1 MRTPFPSPG
10 RHLAFATLAV
20 ALLAGPGSGAAR
32 TMQVCTG
39 PQNTLPPPAGCFTV
53 DTSVIGDRAFEDYV
67 VTRPGSLYFDLASR
81 RKELAGLSPDTSALF
96 CAVNPAAR
104 ARATLPTPTFASS
117 RLRIHTQQWTQTDGT
132 VVTADVARLTYV
144 DLRTTDGLVIPEIE
158 IAFNRIRSGW
168 SGQPLAVSFWVTG
181 MAVPPKLHQQWFQV
195 DMATGVFTHPRFVT
209 LPEAERRLVFALFNG
224 LPARFTVAGPG
235 TTDPGPADPPWTL
248 AAILEHAA
256 YFESVVFATP
266 QPRFDPVVTLN
277 CPLTGSYQTCA
288 EEPTVRPFAD
298 YLQRYGADYLAS
310 GDPAMR
316 VGLLDN
322 LRAWAAADALSVVPG
337 LVFGQPNLGDFLPK
351 YLVQQFL
358 MPTITSWSLLRNDPL
373 VSTADRTLIDGWLD
387 RVVSR
392 FTEPY
397 GGPGNEHMPWNPGY
411 LTLGVRMAWG
421 IVKGNDLA
429 VAEGIERIFM
439 ALHQMRPDGSFPREV
454 ARGACALNY
463 QGLQTHHLI
472 VLAELAARQGYDA
485 YALHVDGKSLHD
497 AVEFIVDVI
506 DDPAVIAG
514 YAATDATNCNLPP
527 GAPMLMPGV
536 VGDGDT
542 FQAWIEPYLA
552 RFPTHPHAER
562 VRQLEVG
569 GVESH
574 RPIHHIYAGA
584 NTTCLFAGRK
594 SIPITPP
601 DTAVEYHHA
610 GFDHYFITAI
620 PAEIDAVDGGT
631 VAGWARTGAAFGVF
645 PLSTAGASNVCR
657 FFSAS
662 FAPKSSHFYS
672 PFADECAA
680 AGANV
685 DWQFE
690 GEVFAMKLP
699 AANGNCSADTVPL
712 YRLYNEGQS
721 GAPNHRYTTQAGIRS
736 EMIARGFVAEGFG
749 AMGVIGC
756 VSK

>member
-1 MRTPFPSPG
+1 MYVAVPG
-10 RHLAFATLAV
+10 T
-20 ALLAGPGSGAAR
+20 GTAR

-53 DTSVIGDRAFEDYV
+53 DTSVIGGRAFDDHV

-81 RKELAGLSPDTSALF
+81 RKELASLSPDTSALY

-104 ARATLPTPTFASS
+104 ARASLPTPTFASS
-117 RLRIHTQQWTQTDGT
+117 RLRIHTHQWTQSDGA
-132 VVTADVARLTYV
+132 VITADVARLTYV

-181 MAVPPKLHQQWFQV
+181 MAVPPKVHQQWFQV
-195 DMATGVFTHPRFVT
+195 DMATDVFTHPRFVT

-224 LPARFTVAGPG
+224 LPARLAAAGPG

-248 AAILEHAA
+248 AAIIERAA

-266 QPRFDPVVTLN
+266 QPRFDPVVALN
-277 CPLTGSYQTCA
+277 CTLTGSYQSCA
-288 EEPTVRPFAD
+288 EDAALRAFAD

-310 GDPAMR
+310 SDPAMR

-358 MPTITSWSLLRNDPL
+358 MPAITSWSLLRNDPL
-373 VSTADRTLIDGWLD
+373 VSPADRTLIDGWLD

-421 IVKGNDLA
+421 IVKGNHLA
-429 VAEGIERIFM
+429 VAEGVERILM

-454 ARGACALNY
+454 ARGACALDY

-485 YALHVDGKSLHD
+485 YALRVDGKSLHD

-514 YAATDATNCNLPP
+514 YAATDAANCNLPP
-527 GAPMLMPGV
+527 GAPLADPRRRRRRRHVPGV
-536 VGDGDT
+536 DRALPRALSD
-542 FQAWIEPYLA
+542 APA
-552 RFPTHPHAER
+552 RRARSPAGGRGCRVASTHPPHLRRRQHDLPLRRTQVRADHAARHGGR
-562 VRQLEVG
+562 VSPCRFRSLLR
-569 GVESH
+569 H
-574 RPIHHIYAGA
+574 R
-584 NTTCLFAGRK
+584 
-594 SIPITPP
+594 
-601 DTAVEYHHA
+601 DTR
-610 GFDHYFITAI
+610 
-620 PAEIDAVDGGT
+620 EIDAVDGGT
-631 VAGWARTGAAFGVF
+631 IAGWARTGATFGVY

-680 AGANV
+680 AGANA

-690 GEVFAMKLP
+690 GDVFAMKLP
-699 AANGNCSADTVPL
+699 AANGSCSTDTVPL
-712 YRLYNEGQS
+712 FRLYNEGQT
-721 GAPNHRYTTQAGIRS
+721 GAPNHRYTTQAAIRS
-736 EMIARGFVAEGFG
+736 EMIARGFVAEGLG
-749 AMGVIGC
+749 ALGVIGC
-756 VSK
+756 VPK